1 MMKSSDMKKVLLN
14 KLHDENLTHLKL
26 KDISIRKVT
35 ADYYQIQIE
44 DYTPYRMR
52 LFEDEFRGEK
62 EYTVMITDTVF
73 DSVVA
78 FTESKKEFR
87 FKDAL
92 IQLGYWAGETL

>member
-1 MMKSSDMKKVLLN
+1 MMKTSEMKKILLN

-35 ADYYQIQIE
+35 ADHYEVQIE

-52 LFEDEFRGEK
+52 LFEDEFRGKK
-62 EYTVMITDTVF
+62 EYTVMVVDDTF

-78 FTESKKEFR
+78 FTESKKDFR
-87 FKDAL
+87 IEDVL
-92 IQLGYWAGETL
+92 IQLGYWIGETL